1 MITKCNFLKEVTV
14 IFKDILNKETLTEML
29 SRHNIFSRAF
39 AFVKN
44 NRILMK
50 ICCLCLIGMMA
61 VGVSIVSVGITLGFK
76 VNYSGSFIATV
87 RNAQVFDAAKSIA
100 VDHIESTHADSAIE
114 TPSFKMTLTVSDR
127 LDSAAALADAIIENT
142 DNIVKASAL
151 IVNGKQVACAEAEEL
166 REYLEIS
173 RTRFEPAGAESKSEF
188 TDEIELE
195 DGYYLRSE
203 MSDSDEVKAAVE
215 AIGVKTVAVVASD
228 TEIAFSKKTVKTGEK
243 LIGYSEVTTAGENG
257 ISRKTE
263 SVEYVNGEEISR
275 TELSSEVVKEP
286 VTEVTTVGTA
296 KTTASAAQRS
306 AERSAGLICPL
317 KRGRF
322 TISAYFGDGRGHK
335 GVDLAADKGTPIY
348 AAADGTVTYSG
359 YDGDYGYSVV
369 ISHSGGLQTRYA
381 HASALCVSKGQTV
394 SQGDVIAYVGSTGY
408 STGNHLHF
416 EVIIN
421 GSRVN
426 PISYIGLD

>member
-1 MITKCNFLKEVTV
+1 MTV
-14 IFKDILNKETLTEML
+14 IFKDILNKESLL
-29 SRHNIFSRAF
+29 NIYSRVA

-44 NRILMK
+44 NRIPAR
-50 ICCLCLIGMMA
+50 ICSLCLIGMMA
-61 VGVSIVSVGITLGFK
+61 IGISIVSVGITLGFK
-76 VNYSGSFIATV
+76 VNYAGSFIATV

-100 VDHIESTHADSAIE
+100 VDHIEGSGADSAIE
-114 TPSFKMTLTVSDR
+114 TPSFKMTLTVADR
-127 LDSAAALADAIIENT
+127 LDSAAVLADAIIENT
-142 DNIVKASAL
+142 ENIVKASAL
-151 IVNGKQVACAEAEEL
+151 IVNGERVACGKAEEL

-173 RTRFEPAGAESKSEF
+173 RTRFEPEGAESKSEF
-188 TDEIELE
+188 TDKVELE
-195 DGYYLRSE
+195 NSYYLKSE
-203 MSDSDEVKAAVE
+203 ISDSDALKAAVD
-215 AIGVKTVAVVASD
+215 AIGVKTVAVVTTD
-228 TEIAFSKKTVKTGEK
+228 TEIAFSKKTVKTAEK

-257 ISRKTE
+257 INRKTE
-263 SVEYVNGEEISR
+263 SVELINGEEISR

-306 AERSAGLICPL
+306 AERSAGFICPL
-317 KRGRF
+317 KRGCF

-335 GVDLAADKGTPIY
+335 GMDLASDKGTSIY
-348 AAADGTVTYSG
+348 AVANGTVTYAG
-359 YDGDYGYSVV
+359 YDSDYGNSVV
-369 ISHSGGLQTRYA
+369 IDHGNGLKTRYA

-416 EVIIN
+416 EVTVN
-421 GSRVN
+421 GNRVN